1 MGERSVKGDDSFFFC
16 FFFFF
21 FLRVFFREVES
32 ENIQIQDKFL
42 KLQLSGLGVK

>member
-1 MGERSVKGDDSFFFC
+1 MGERSVKGDDSFL

>member
-1 MGERSVKGDDSFFFC
+1 MGERSVKGDDSFFFV
-16 FFFFF
+16 FFY